1 MKKLLSMCFVAAML
15 LAGCGGEESKEKEK
29 LTVLTNSG
37 YPPYEV
43 VDNKGNL
50 SGFDIDII
58 NAIAEETG
66 YESVEKRLISLRF
79 ISPEKLHKTICYILK
94 RTVLLLK
101 MI

>member
-1 MKKLLSMCFVAAML
+1 MKSLIH
-15 LAGCGGEESKEKEK
+15 
-29 LTVLTNSG
+29 
-37 YPPYEV
+37 
-43 VDNKGNL
+43 KGNL

-66 YESVEKRLISLRF
+66 YEIEIKDVDFDTLIPSIQTGKADVQQSQVLRLVQSVEKRLISLRF